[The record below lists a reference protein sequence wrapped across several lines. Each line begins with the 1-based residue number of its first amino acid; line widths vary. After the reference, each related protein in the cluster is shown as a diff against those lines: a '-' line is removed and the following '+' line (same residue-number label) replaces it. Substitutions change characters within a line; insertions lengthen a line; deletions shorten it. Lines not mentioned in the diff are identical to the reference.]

1 MLLLLLLLL
10 LLTGCEK
17 GFVAIRNGIVVVE
30 DTEAVANVWGWEK
43 PTTELLLVLAGSWK
57 DGGEIVKAGGGA
69 AKLGLVVTPRGESTS
84 SMLLPLWLM
93 RNTFAARRT
102 LVQVDGRIGQGCFQ
116 GFFLHPFYQRSK
128 HVKGGSN
135 VIMKG

>member
-1 MLLLLLLLL
+1 VLLLLLL

-17 GFVAIRNGIVVVE
+17 GFVAIRNGIVVV

-57 DGGEIVKAGGGA
+57 EISKGGGGA

-84 SMLLPLWLM
+84 SMLLPL
-93 RNTFAARRT
+93 
-102 LVQVDGRIGQGCFQ
+102 
-116 GFFLHPFYQRSK
+116 
-128 HVKGGSN
+128 
-135 VIMKG
+135 

>member
-10 LLTGCEK
+10 LLTGCER

-84 SMLLPLWLM
+84 SMLLPL
-93 RNTFAARRT
+93 
-102 LVQVDGRIGQGCFQ
+102 
-116 GFFLHPFYQRSK
+116 
-128 HVKGGSN
+128 
-135 VIMKG
+135 